1 MTHFSILNEHY
12 ARYMM
17 LVRFDEAVGECRQH
31 ACCIT
36 KFSARVYLP
45 PVQYVLFTTGAGAI
59 DIICVTLQADL
70 LDCQEAQRCSTDDT
84 TGALKMSY
92 IRQYVALSI
101 ELLGLLY
108 SAYVFHALGFCQSH
122 ILPDEYGIPQHL
134 CGLAKASITRKKL
147 EARDPRLF
155 DKGNT
160 HVLFDPK
167 DPLEIKWD
175 TFTDTVLGKVSARTT
190 FVATSKP
197 LKVTVSF
204 RRPYPIFC
212 PRYADF
218 CMVLLPAA
226 YDFEWTE

>member
-17 LVRFDEAVGECRQH
+17 LVRLDEAVGECRQH

-36 KFSARVYLP
+36 KFSARVYLL

-175 TFTDTVLGKVSARTT
+175 TFTDTVLGEDRLSWPISRNNRRVSMVSEEELQYRIRILRKLGLP
-190 FVATSKP
+190 VEDY
-197 LKVTVSF
+197 LKM
-204 RRPYPIFC
+204 REEREC
-212 PRYADF
+212 D
-218 CMVLLPAA
+218 
-226 YDFEWTE
+226 